1 MKANELESL
10 KCMAQE
16 DLADEWTAEPPDAEA
31 ELDRCKKNLRN
42 FYRTMAVT

>member
-1 MKANELESL
+1 
-10 KCMAQE
+10 MAQE
-16 DLADEWTAEPPDAEA
+16 DLADEWTAEPPDAARIAVAQA